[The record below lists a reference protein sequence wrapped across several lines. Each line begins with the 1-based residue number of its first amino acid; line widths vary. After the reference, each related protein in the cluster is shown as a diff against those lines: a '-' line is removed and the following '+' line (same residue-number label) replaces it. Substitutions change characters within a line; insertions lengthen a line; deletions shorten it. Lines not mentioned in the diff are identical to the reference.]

1 MWTRCLH
8 SAPILEASL
17 WAVSLVKD
25 LDHKDQNTVLGACL
39 ASVPTASL
47 YSWLLI
53 FGEPFANTHFL
64 LKWEPGAQTRCIID
78 RVVIHSSG
86 LVSTVYTISTKY

>member
-1 MWTRCLH
+1 MRTPGPH
-8 SAPILEASL
+8 SAVVFEASL
-17 WAVSLVKD
+17 WAVSLVMD
-25 LDHKDQNTVLGACL
+25 FGHKDQNTVLGACL

-53 FGEPFANTHFL
+53 FGVPFANTHFL

-78 RVVIHSSG
+78 RIVIHSSG

>member
-1 MWTRCLH
+1 MWMRCLH
-8 SAPILEASL
+8 SAPVLEASL
-17 WAVSLVKD
+17 WAVFLVKD
-25 LDHKDQNTVLGACL
+25 LYHKDQNTVLGVCL

-64 LKWEPGAQTRCIID
+64 LSGNPEPRRDVLLI
-78 RVVIHSSG
+78 G
-86 LVSTVYTISTKY
+86 L